1 MSYHYAITQNFFKER
16 HETFCDIVTEEGRVI
31 FTKDTTLSDK
41 NILRLKASD
50 DALFFDFASANATVT
65 KVIAIGK
72 ENALKKTPSP
82 IPLPPD
88 EPAKE
93 IELADDISFTIEQL
107 YDKDNLTDV
116 DNKTLSD
123 PISRSRSHRIHI
135 TQLTYNER
143 SPGYKSKVTK
153 YYEESC
159 DRAERIY
166 QDILSCTLTTTD
178 PVAEIVEN
186 YIELL
191 TSDMDIMLNLLN
203 YQHPPYKDH
212 VYSHAIKKMIMSLTI
227 GTGANLS
234 RGELAEVG
242 LAAFLS
248 DIGLCSINNSMR
260 NSKRKFD
267 KDDNQNIRKHPIFAA
282 NVVRS
287 LTGTY
292 DSTNSAIYQAH
303 ERENGTGYPKNKK
316 AADIHPFAKII
327 AIADVYCALI
337 SHRPHRKALPQFDGV
352 KTVIN
357 MNKLGLFEPQ
367 LVNAFFMYTPLFPI
381 GSVVKLTN
389 NMYAKVV
396 SSNAKSITH
405 PMLRTLSNSIGKA
418 VIERGYEMVDLA
430 KSPSIRVTHSVD
442 SIEFHTELMAGF

>member
-1 MSYHYAITQNFFKER
+1 MSYRYTIKRNFFKER
-16 HETFCDIVTEEGRVI
+16 HETFCDIVTAEGRVI

-50 DALFFDFASANATVT
+50 DALFFDFASVHATVT
-65 KVIAIGK
+65 KLVAIDRK
-72 ENALKKTPSP
+72 SVLKTPVSDT
-82 IPLPPD
+82 PLPPQ

-93 IELADDISFTIEQL
+93 VELADDISFTLEQL

-116 DNKTLSD
+116 DNNTLSD
-123 PISRSRSHRIHI
+123 PISRARSHRINI
-135 TQLTYNER
+135 TQLTHNER
-143 SPGYKSKVTK
+143 NPGYKSKIIK

-159 DRAERIY
+159 DKAERIY
-166 QDILSCTLTTTD
+166 QDILSCTLTTSD
-178 PVAEIVEN
+178 PIAEIVEN
-186 YIELL
+186 YIQLL
-191 TSDMDIMLNLLN
+191 SSDMDIMLNLLN

-212 VYSHAIKKMIMSLTI
+212 VYSHAVKKMIMSLAI

-234 RGELAEVG
+234 RQELAEVG
-242 LAAFLS
+242 LAAFLA
-248 DIGLCSINNSMR
+248 DIGLCSINNTMR

-282 NVVRS
+282 NIARS

-292 DSTNSAIYQAH
+292 NSTNSAIYQAH

-316 AADIHPFAKII
+316 AEDIHPFSKII

-357 MNKLGLFEPQ
+357 MNKLGLFNPQ
-367 LVNAFFMYTPLFPI
+367 LVNAFFIYTPLFPI

-389 NMYAKVV
+389 GMYAKVV
-396 SSNAKSITH
+396 SSNVKSITH
-405 PMLRTLSNSIGKA
+405 PMLRTLSNSIGKS
-418 VIERGYEMVDLA
+418 VIERGYEIVNLA

-442 SIEFHTELMAGF
+442 SIEFHAELLSGF